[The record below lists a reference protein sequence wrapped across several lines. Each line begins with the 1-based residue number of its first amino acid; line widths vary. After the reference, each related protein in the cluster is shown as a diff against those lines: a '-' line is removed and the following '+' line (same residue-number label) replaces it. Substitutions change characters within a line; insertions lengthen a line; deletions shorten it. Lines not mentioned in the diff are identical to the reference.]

1 MSTATCT
8 AASTAVTPRPAAR
21 PRLVSRTLALVFLAS
36 FGTLTSF
43 YLLLSVTP
51 MLVAAAGAGGAG
63 AGLATGAL
71 MLSGVAAEFAA
82 PALISRFG
90 SRAVLA
96 LGAVLLGGPALAL
109 LGPGSMAAVV
119 AVCVVRG
126 LGFGLTVVVTGA
138 LTAELVPPERR
149 GEGAGI
155 SGVVSCVPGVVALPA
170 GVWLTGHL
178 GFAVVIVITAA
189 AALAPLA
196 AMPWL
201 PGPVRAPA
209 AAGGAPAG
217 RPAGLLG
224 CLRQPGMRRPA
235 LIFASVTVSAG
246 VIVAFLPL
254 AVGASGSTAAA
265 GLFVQAMT
273 ATITRW
279 WAGRHGDRHGHARLL
294 IPGLV
299 TAASGM
305 AVMTWMASPA
315 LVIAG
320 MFLFGAGFG
329 IIQNATFALM
339 MLRVPAAGYGTASAL
354 WNLAYDAGYGAGPAV
369 LGLVVGHTG
378 YSAGFAIT
386 AALIIT
392 ALGPARRER
401 GPRSPGPPAR
411 RR

>member
-1 MSTATCT
+1 MSTATY
-8 AASTAVTPRPAAR
+8 ASTTAVTAGPAAR

-36 FGTLTSF
+36 LGTLTSF

-51 MLVAAAGAGGAG
+51 ILVASAGAGG

-90 SRAVLA
+90 NRAVLA

-178 GFAVVIVITAA
+178 GFAVVIGITAA

-201 PGPVRAPA
+201 PRPVRPPA
-209 AAGGAPAG
+209 GAPAE
-217 RPAGLLG
+217 RPAGLLA
-224 CLRQPGMRRPA
+224 CLRQPGMRRLA
-235 LIFASVTVSAG
+235 LTFASVTVSAG

-254 AVGASGSTAAA
+254 AVGASGSTAA

-273 ATITRW
+273 ATVTRW

-299 TAASGM
+299 AAASGM
-305 AVMTWMASPA
+305 AVMIWMASPA

-339 MLRVPAAGYGTASAL
+339 MLRVPATGYGTASAL

-369 LGLVVGHTG
+369 LGLVVGHAG

-386 AALIIT
+386 AALILT
-392 ALGPARRER
+392 ALVPARRER
-401 GPRSPGPPAR
+401 GPRSPGPSAR
-411 RR
+411 RG